1 MILSRLEF
9 KYLVPLNL
17 LSNIRKAVLNYMRYD
32 PYAEIRETK
41 DYTVRSI
48 YFDTADLMCYNEKYE
63 GYKKRNKY
71 RVRVYNERRAESIA
85 FLEIKRK
92 NENFIS
98 KDRAKLLFSN
108 LENVLSSKNIG
119 EYLLTQNNGNDNY
132 LNASKFLFHYYS
144 KQLVSSSLVVYERE
158 AFIGKFG
165 LELRVTFD
173 KNLRGSIKPIYDN
186 IYEESKNRH
195 VFPDS
200 FILEIKFH
208 QTIPAWIPQLI
219 NKHRLQRISIS
230 KYTNI
235 IDINKRQLPR
245 TKQLD
250 LLRN

>member
-1 MILSRLEF
+1 MC
-9 KYLVPLNL
+9 
-17 LSNIRKAVLNYMRYD
+17 YD
-32 PYAEIRETK
+32 PYAEIRQTK
-41 DYTVRSI
+41 DYTVRSV
-48 YFDTADLMCYNEKYE
+48 YLDTSDLMCYHEKYE

-71 RVRVYNERRAESIA
+71 RIRVYNEKQDESIA

-98 KDRAKLLFSN
+98 KDRAKLLFNN

-132 LNASKFLFHYYS
+132 LNTSKFLFHYYS
-144 KQLVSSSLVVYERE
+144 KQLVPSSLVVYERE

-173 KNLRGSIKPIYDN
+173 KNLRGSIYPNYKDF
-186 IYEESKNRH
+186 YEESKNRH
-195 VFPDS
+195 AFPRS

-208 QTIPAWIPQLI
+208 QTLPAWIPQLI

-235 IDINKRQLPR
+235 IDTNKGQLPR